1 MDSRRAWTV
10 LVVALVAYIAAVLQ
24 RTSIGVAGVA
34 ATERY
39 AVDATALSTLA
50 VAQIAVYAALQI
62 PVGVLLDR
70 WGPRALITT
79 GALTMA
85 AGQAVVASA
94 DIFWIAVVGRLLVG
108 AGDALT
114 FISVLR
120 LLGAWFSPRRL
131 PQLQQWVGT
140 LGQSGQILSAVPFA
154 IVLQS
159 SGWPAAFG
167 SAAAISVVAAFAVL
181 AASRDAPSDST
192 DHRAP
197 SLAIVLARFR
207 EALRR
212 PGTALGF
219 WAHAVLQSSGT
230 VVLLLWG
237 FPALSVGLGYGP
249 AMTSALL
256 VLIVLTGVI
265 VGPLIG
271 IASARFPYRRS
282 SLVLAIVGLMAA
294 AWAVVLLW
302 PGTPPLAAVLVL
314 LIAIAVGGPAS
325 LIGFDFARTFNPV
338 SAHGSASGIVNTG
351 GFLLSLVMLLAVGLV
366 LDLQSDSRVP
376 EVLYRWDAFRWAFAV
391 QFPIVGAGVIALLAA
406 RRRTRLRLHEEEGI
420 AVAPLWVAL
429 VRRWRSRQGDEG

>member
-10 LVVALVAYIAAVLQ
+10 LVVALLAYIAAVLQ

-85 AGQAVVASA
+85 VGQAVVASA
-94 DIFWIAVVGRLLVG
+94 DVFWIAVVGRLLVG

-131 PQLQQWVGT
+131 PHLQQWVGT
-140 LGQSGQILSAVPFA
+140 VGQSGQILSAVPFA
-154 IVLQS
+154 ILLQS
-159 SGWPAAFG
+159 SGWPIAFG
-167 SAAAISVVAAFAVL
+167 SAAAVSVVAALAVL
-181 AASRDAPSDST
+181 AASRDAPADAAEV
-192 DHRAP
+192 RAP
-197 SLAIVLARFR
+197 SFAIVLDRFR
-207 EALRR
+207 DALRR

-230 VVLLLWG
+230 VVVLLWG

-249 AMTSALL
+249 AMASALL
-256 VLIVLTGVI
+256 VFIVLTGVI

-271 IASARFPYRRS
+271 IVSARFPYRRS
-282 SLVLAIVGLMAA
+282 SVVLGIVALMAV

-302 PGTPPLAAVLVL
+302 PGTPPLPAVIAM
-314 LIAIAVGGPAS
+314 LIAIAIGGPAS

-338 SAHGSASGIVNTG
+338 SSHGSASGIVNTG

-376 EVLYRWDAFRWAFAV
+376 EVLYRWEAFRWAFAV
-391 QFPIVGAGVIALLAA
+391 QFPLVGAGVIALLAA
-406 RRRTRLRLHEEEGI
+406 RRRTRLRLQEEEGI

-429 VRRWRSRQGDEG
+429 VRRWRSRGGDAR